1 MFPFGWSVG
10 CFLLLRYCMA
20 HNIIGQKQ
28 VVNNFLQLFYRG
40 SFSMRTSDAITY
52 FEGRRALAERL
63 GISTQAVA
71 KWGDAVPEGAA
82 YKLQIL
88 TNGRLRVDP
97 ALYPGRW
104 RRKAGK

>member
-1 MFPFGWSVG
+1 
-10 CFLLLRYCMA
+10 MA

-28 VVNNFLQLFYRG
+28 VVNNFMQLFYRG
-40 SFSMRTSDAITY
+40 SFSMRTSDAVTY
-52 FEGRRALAERL
+52 FDGRRALAERL